1 MIMNRLAHIAQELSI
16 LAQDFYQQG
25 LTHLDYLTELTWLLG
40 LKLSTLHELT
50 RPENFDWY
58 QFIQQPSEVQYQ
70 EYSECLTTFAQLPH
84 PLIAGIFNQAQTQ
97 LTQPQQLNQLITALA
112 VIDGIAFDDLA
123 ALYEMVLEI
132 SARQPHSALYHPPQA
147 LVDLITV
154 LIQPQNNE
162 VIQDPLAGSGH
173 FLVAAHEYSQV
184 TAETSQVPTLMGI
197 EPTLSRQRLA
207 LMNCLLHQLSSSQ
220 PVPILWGDSL
230 LLNQHTW
237 PQADVIMSMLIVTPE
252 SPETRYQ
259 HNATLALLQR
269 VCQLL
274 KPGGRAAVIVADN
287 ILNAPGPAQQVR
299 HILLE
304 SCRVHTLLRLPKGIF
319 YPHHIS
325 AQVIFFQ
332 RCQNDEEK
340 TQDIWYYDLRTQVPT
355 FGAYRTLKREQ
366 LRFFEQLYGDDPN
379 GRAPRAND
387 SPRWQ
392 CINREQLIEERFGSC
407 GLAQDSPPLP
417 IDIGEIVNTTVE
429 ELEIL
434 KTLLQE

>member
-1 MIMNRLAHIAQELSI
+1 MNRLTHIAQELSI

-40 LKLSTLHELT
+40 LKLTTLHELT
-50 RPENFDWY
+50 RPEEFDWY
-58 QFIQQPSEVQYQ
+58 QFIQQPSELQYQ
-70 EYSECLTTFAQLPH
+70 QYSQCLKTFAQLPH
-84 PLIAGIFNQAQTQ
+84 PLIAGVFKQAQTQ
-97 LTQPQQLNQLITALA
+97 LTQPQQLNQLIAALA
-112 VIDGIAFDDLA
+112 VIDGIAFEDLA
-123 ALYEMVLEI
+123 ALYEMVLET
-132 SARQPHSALYHPPQA
+132 SAHQPHSALYHPPQA
-147 LVDLITV
+147 LVDVITV

-162 VIQDPLAGSGH
+162 IIQDPLAGSGN

-184 TAETSQVPTLMGI
+184 TAETSQIPMLIGI

-220 PVPILWGDSL
+220 SVPILWGDSL

-237 PQADVIMSMLIVTPE
+237 PQADVIISMLVFTPE
-252 SPETRYQ
+252 SPENRYQ

-269 VCQLL
+269 ICHLL

-287 ILNAPGPAQQVR
+287 ILNASGPAQQVR

-304 SCRVHTLLRLPKGIF
+304 TCRLHTILRLPEGVF
-319 YPHHIS
+319 YPHHIT

-340 TQDIWYYDLRTQVPT
+340 TQDIWYYDLRTQVPA

-366 LRFFEQLYGDDPN
+366 LRAFEQLYGDDPN
-379 GRAPRAND
+379 GQAPRSNV

-392 CINREQLIEERFGSC
+392 CISRAQLIEERLDYC
-407 GLAQDSPPLP
+407 ALAQDSQPMT
-417 IDIGEIVNTTVE
+417 IDVGEIVNTTVE